1 LLRFDPSKPAFNR
14 RLTAPK
20 PFSGFWDRPY
30 PLLGRRHMDNAQPAA
45 ETEAAI
51 RRMQKAA
58 QAGRGVRLTASEVW
72 ALAGIGPLCQ
82 VFT

>member
-1 LLRFDPSKPAFNR
+1 
-14 RLTAPK
+14 
-20 PFSGFWDRPY
+20 
-30 PLLGRRHMDNAQPAA
+30 MDNAQPAA